1 MNIGDKLKFEVN
13 DIIANKEN
21 SLITRVIR
29 VTGERKLL
37 EIVTRKSIFHGSYNY
52 EIVSIHPFNQLNTD
66 KGSIQKWVRLAC
78 SRMVNDGF
86 KLSQWNESGYTID
99 YTIT

>member
-1 MNIGDKLKFEVN
+1 MQKGNKLKFEVN

-29 VTGERKLL
+29 VTGERELL
-37 EIVTRKSIFHGSYNY
+37 EIVTRRSLVNGSYVY
-52 EIVSIHPFNQLNTD
+52 VIDSIYPFNQLSTD
-66 KGSIQKWVRLAC
+66 KGSIQKWVRPSC

-86 KLSQWNESGYTID
+86 NLSKWVEGGYSIK
-99 YTIT
+99 YNIE